1 MRRWLLGSVSA
12 VLALLGVS
20 GLLIGY
26 TRVSTD
32 ALDLTAQ
39 RDALRALGVAG
50 ERIYVVPQVRA

>member
-1 MRRWLLGSVSA
+1 
-12 VLALLGVS
+12 VS